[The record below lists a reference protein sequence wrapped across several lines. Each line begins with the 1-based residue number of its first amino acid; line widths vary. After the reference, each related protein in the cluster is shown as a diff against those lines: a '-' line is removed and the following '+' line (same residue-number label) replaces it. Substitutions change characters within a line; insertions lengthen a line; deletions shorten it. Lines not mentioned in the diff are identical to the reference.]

1 MQPALNP
8 GDRGHRDAHSD
19 WCLVSKWRRI
29 VHNPGFERGD
39 VVTLAAPDGSRNLVK
54 RVVGLEG
61 DWIHAADGRQVYI
74 TRGLCWVES
83 DNRGGCAAP
92 CDSNEFGPVPVALL
106 KGDYSVI
113 KVMGGLDGWAKRMK
127 ASTLRRIIC
136 RNAVLRE
143 LLHGRPIEVL
153 RVISR
158 LGVDVQVV

>member
-1 MQPALNP
+1 MAVVLASN
-8 GDRGHRDAHSD
+8 GV
-19 WCLVSKWRRI
+19 VSVLKLSSG
-29 VHNPGFERGD
+29 V
-39 VVTLAAPDGSRNLVK
+39 
-54 RVVGLEG
+54 EG
-61 DWIHAADGRQVYI
+61 A
-74 TRGLCWVES
+74 
-83 DNRGGCAAP
+83 
-92 CDSNEFGPVPVALL
+92 PVALL